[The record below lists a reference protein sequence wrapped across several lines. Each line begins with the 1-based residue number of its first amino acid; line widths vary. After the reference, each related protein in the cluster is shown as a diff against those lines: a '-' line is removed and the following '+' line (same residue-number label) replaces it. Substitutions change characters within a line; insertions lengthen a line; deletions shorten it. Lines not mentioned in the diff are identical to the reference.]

1 MFEYG
6 PYLRK
11 NRGCF
16 RAEDFK
22 SKTPEEKAKAAAN
35 RDFYAAQEAANRAA
49 DAVVF
54 SHRGTDYRV
63 WQVMEG
69 VYVSGLTE
77 AQKADLREAGYVVS
91 KCPTTYK
98 PCSCGKWYD
107 RYGVSQQQ
115 SCPVCGAAREENE
128 PEFFVS
134 SGEYHE

>member
-22 SKTPEEKAKAAAN
+22 AKTPEEKAKTDANREFYTAQAAAN
-35 RDFYAAQEAANRAA
+35 EAA

-63 WQVMEG
+63 WQVREG

-77 AQKADLREAGYVVS
+77 AQKANLHG
-91 KCPTTYK
+91 KC
-98 PCSCGKWYD
+98 
-107 RYGVSQQQ
+107 
-115 SCPVCGAAREENE
+115 EENHRDY
-128 PEFFVS
+128 V
-134 SGEYHE
+134 EYHTRCPHQSSLP